1 MKFQNYPF
9 SMNATTIFAP
19 SVEKYTDNAF
29 LPDYPVNLFSKS
41 QPIPLI
47 VILAKEEGITVFF
60 GNDPV

>member
-1 MKFQNYPF
+1 
-9 SMNATTIFAP
+9 MNATTIFAP